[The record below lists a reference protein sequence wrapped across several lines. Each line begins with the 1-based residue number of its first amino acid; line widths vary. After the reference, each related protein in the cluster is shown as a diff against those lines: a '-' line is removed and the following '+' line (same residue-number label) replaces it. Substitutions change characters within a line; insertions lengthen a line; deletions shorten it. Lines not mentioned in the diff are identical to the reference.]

1 MTETEDRLYENKMLA
16 ETQLSILKMPNK
28 ILCSARHSLDTL
40 QKSEVFTNFCSVIG
54 RHIMVSN
61 YSFAP

>member
-1 MTETEDRLYENKMLA
+1 MTKTEARLYEDKMLA
-16 ETQLSILKMPNK
+16 KAELSILKMPTK

-61 YSFAP
+61 YSFTP